1 MTEQK
6 HKTHDDCAACVGN
19 VGNDGI
25 LNTGVGRKNT
35 YITYT
40 IATDDEEKTVTP
52 LNDFL
57 EIEIGGVTYR
67 VKSVFANKGQM
78 GDLLDLAAMEKIN
91 RIA

>member
-1 MTEQK
+1 MTEEKRKSQK
-6 HKTHDDCAACVGN
+6 DRVACVGN
-19 VGNDGI
+19 VGN
-25 LNTGVGRKNT
+25 LNTGAGRKNT
-35 YITYT
+35 YTTYT
-40 IATDDEEKTVTP
+40 TYTDAEEKAVTL

-67 VKSVFANKGQM
+67 VKSVFAEHGQI

>member
-1 MTEQK
+1 MTEETRK
-6 HKTHDDCAACVGN
+6 IHDDRVACVGN

-40 IATDDEEKTVTP
+40 TVTGVEEKTVIP

-67 VKSVFANKGQM
+67 VKSVFADKGQM

>member
-1 MTEQK
+1 MTDEK
-6 HKTHDDCAACVGN
+6 HKTQNDRVACVGN
-19 VGNDGI
+19 VCI
-25 LNTGVGRKNT
+25 LNTRAGRKNT
-35 YITYT
+35 YTTYT
-40 IATDDEEKTVTP
+40 DAEEKRVTP

-67 VKSVFANKGQM
+67 VKSVFADKGQM